1 MEQLKNKNGQ
11 ICFVIT
17 NFQEDCRFNDYPPLS
32 QSIQNLHEK
41 ATRNNY
47 ITSEAMFNDWLD
59 NDYADG
65 KVGVYKN
72 VLDTFVQDYTVY
84 ASHLE

>member
-17 NFQEDCRFNDYPPLS
+17 NFHPPLS

-41 ATRNNY
+41 ATKNNY
-47 ITSEAMFNDWLD
+47 ITSETMFNYWLD

-72 VLDTFVQDYTVY
+72 VLDKFAQDCTPHHYNT
-84 ASHLE
+84 E